1 MEWVVDSVQRD
12 ARLAAT
18 DEMPGL
24 ISHALP
30 GLELIHMVAAPQ
42 GLPRRSYSYYFRIEQ
57 MSQQWEMVEREGSIA
72 LYWMDAPADLKA
84 EIVVLR
90 R

>member
-1 MEWVVDSVQRD
+1 MCIRDS
-12 ARLAAT
+12 
-18 DEMPGL
+18 
-24 ISHALP
+24 
-30 GLELIHMVAAPQ
+30 
-42 GLPRRSYSYYFRIEQ
+42 SYYFRIEQ
-57 MSQQWEMVEREGSIA
+57 MSQQWEMVEREGSVA